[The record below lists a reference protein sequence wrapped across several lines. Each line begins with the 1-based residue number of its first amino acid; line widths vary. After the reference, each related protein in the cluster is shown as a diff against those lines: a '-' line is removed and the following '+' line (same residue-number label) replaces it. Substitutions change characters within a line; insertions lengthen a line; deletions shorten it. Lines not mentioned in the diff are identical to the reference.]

1 MPSGI
6 REPLISLSNISFSGG
21 PSQTRRMSWD
31 ASVSKARNWRLKKHN
46 DFIVSFNIT
55 QKYNFNNKT
64 KHAAEKKTNKI

>member
-31 ASVSKARNWRLKKHN
+31 ASVSKARNWRLKEHN
-46 DFIVSFNIT
+46 FIVRFNIT
-55 QKYNFNNKT
+55 QERNFNNKT
-64 KHAAEKKTNKI
+64 KQATEKNR